1 MRVTLGSA
9 SAIVLAITLCG
20 ACSGESSGDRAKASA
35 AAQAAAQAEK
45 ITAVGCPVAAPAT
58 GCLTIMANG
67 KAYDLAGASP
77 AVDMSRNVGI
87 SVTGDAAG
95 GVTSCGVKLTN
106 VKVDYLGLSC
116 GGGAPT

>member
-9 SAIVLAITLCG
+9 SAVVLAITLCG
-20 ACSGESSGDRAKASA
+20 ACSGKGAGEAQASA
-35 AAQAAAQAEK
+35 APQGEK
-45 ITAVGCPVAAPAT
+45 ITAVGCPVAGPAT

-87 SVTGDAAG
+87 SVTGHSAG
-95 GVTSCGVKLTN
+95 EVTACGVKLTD
-106 VKVDYLGLSC
+106 VKVDYLGLAC
-116 GGGAPT
+116 GAPT